1 MSTTAMPRRLAAVK
15 RIRAI
20 GRAEL
25 LLFWRNRTA
34 LFNALLVPVLIIGA
48 VAMATADSGTGGD
61 DALRSNALLTTG
73 MLGVVLVGVVYYN
86 LVTTYVARREEL
98 VLKRLRV
105 GEVTDVEILAGTA
118 SPAIAIAAAQI
129 VLFVVAGAAFLG
141 LPVPVN
147 APVLILG
154 AMGGVGVFVI
164 LAVTSSAF
172 TRTVELAQITTLPVL
187 VVCLLG
193 SGLVFPLDLLPGPG
207 ADLVRL
213 LPLTPAVDLMRLGW
227 LGTTGEGAPRD
238 FVGVLGA
245 ATAPALTLALWAA
258 LGVAAVRRWF
268 RWEPRR

>member
-1 MSTTAMPRRLAAVK
+1 MSGVAAMRRT
-15 RIRAI
+15 RSI

-34 LFNALLVPVLIIGA
+34 LFNALLVPVLIMGA
-48 VAMATADSGTGGD
+48 VAGATMDS
-61 DALRSNALLTTG
+61 DAARDGELRGNALLTTG
-73 MLGVVLVGVVYYN
+73 MLGFVLISVVYYN

-105 GEVTDVEILAGTA
+105 GEVTDLEILAGTA

-129 VLFVVAGAAFLG
+129 VLFVVAGAALLG

-164 LAVTSSAF
+164 LAVASSAF

-187 VVCLLG
+187 VVCMLG
-193 SGLVFPLDLLPGPG
+193 SGLVVPLELLPGPA
-207 ADLVRL
+207 ADIVRL
-213 LPLTPAVDLMRLGW
+213 LPLTPAVELMRLGW
-227 LGTTGEGAPRD
+227 LGTTGEGVPRD

-245 ATAPALTLALWAA
+245 ATAPAMTLALWAA

>member
-1 MSTTAMPRRLAAVK
+1 MSTVAAAR

-25 LLFWRNRTA
+25 LLFWRNRIA
-34 LFNALLVPVLIIGA
+34 LFNALLVPVLIIGL
-48 VAMATADSGTGGD
+48 VALADLDSGADG
-61 DALRSNALLTTG
+61 NALLTTG
-73 MLGVVLVGVVYYN
+73 MLGFVLVGVVYYN

-105 GEVTDVEILAGTA
+105 GEVTDLEILAGTA
-118 SPAIAIAAAQI
+118 SPSIAAAAAQI
-129 VLFVVAGAAFLG
+129 VVFVVAGAVLLG

-147 APVLILG
+147 APVLLLG
-154 AMGGVGVFVI
+154 ALGGVGVFVI
-164 LAVTSSAF
+164 LAVASSVF

-187 VVCLLG
+187 VVSMLG
-193 SGLVFPLDLLPGPG
+193 SGMMFPLDAVPEPG
-207 ADLVRL
+207 ADLLRL

-227 LGTTGEGAPRD
+227 LGTAGEDAPRD
-238 FVGVLGA
+238 FVGVLGVSA
-245 ATAPALTLALWAA
+245 APAMTLAVWAA

>member
-1 MSTTAMPRRLAAVK
+1 MSSTAAVK
-15 RIRAI
+15 RVHSI

-34 LFNALLVPVLIIGA
+34 LFNALLVPVLIIAA
-48 VAMATADSGTGGD
+48 VALASGDSGADRDGGQR
-61 DALRSNALLTTG
+61 ANALLTIG
-73 MLGVVLVGVVYYN
+73 MLGFVLVGVVYYN

-129 VLFVVAGAAFLG
+129 VLFIVAGAALLG

-147 APVLILG
+147 LPVLLLG
-154 AMGGVGVFVI
+154 ALGGVGVFVI
-164 LAVTSSAF
+164 LAVASAIF

-187 VVCLLG
+187 VVCMLG
-193 SGLVFPLDLLPGPG
+193 SGTMVPLELLPEPG

-213 LPLTPAVDLMRLGW
+213 LPLTPALDLMRLGW

-245 ATAPALTLALWAA
+245 ATAPALTLAVWAA
-258 LGVAAVRRWF
+258 LGGAAVRRWF

>member
-1 MSTTAMPRRLAAVK
+1 MSGAAV
-15 RIRAI
+15 IRRTRSI

-34 LFNALLVPVLIIGA
+34 LFNALLVPVLIIGV
-48 VAMATADSGTGGD
+48 VAMATVDSGADRDGE
-61 DALRSNALLTTG
+61 LRSNALVTTG
-73 MLGVVLVGVVYYN
+73 MLGFVLVGVVYYN

-147 APVLILG
+147 VPVLILG

-164 LAVTSSAF
+164 LAVASSAF

-187 VVCLLG
+187 VVCMFG
-193 SGLVFPLDLLPGPG
+193 SGMVIPLEALPEPA
-207 ADLVRL
+207 ADVVRL
-213 LPLTPAVDLMRLGW
+213 LPLTPAVELMRLGW
-227 LGTTGEGAPRD
+227 LGTAGEDAPRD
-238 FVGVLGA
+238 FVGVLGV
-245 ATAPALTLALWAA
+245 ATAPAMTLALWAA

>member
-1 MSTTAMPRRLAAVK
+1 MNTTVLPRRTATVR

-48 VAMATADSGTGGD
+48 VAMARADGEAGGD
-61 DALRSNALLTTG
+61 GALRGNALLTTG
-73 MLGVVLVGVVYYN
+73 MLGFVLIGVVYYN

-105 GEVTDVEILAGTA
+105 GEVTDLEILAGTA

-129 VLFVVAGAAFLG
+129 VLFVIAGAALLG

-154 AMGGVGVFVI
+154 ALGGVGVFVI
-164 LAVTSSAF
+164 LAVASSAF
-172 TRTVELAQITTLPVL
+172 TRTVELAQVTTLPVL
-187 VVCLLG
+187 VACMLG
-193 SGLVFPLDLLPGPG
+193 SGLVIPLELLPGP
-207 ADLVRL
+207 AAEALRF
-213 LPLTPAVDLMRLGW
+213 LPLTPAVELMRLGW
-227 LGTTGEGAPRD
+227 LGTTGQGAPRD
-238 FVGVLGA
+238 FLGVLGV
-245 ATAPALTLALWAA
+245 ATAPAMILALWAA

>member
-1 MSTTAMPRRLAAVK
+1 MSGTAAMR

-25 LLFWRNRTA
+25 LLFWRNRMA
-34 LFNALLVPVLIIGA
+34 LFNALLMPVLVIGLIA
-48 VAMATADSGTGGD
+48 IATAGS
-61 DALRSNALLTTG
+61 DAGRDGELRGNALMTTG
-73 MLGVVLVGVVYYN
+73 MLGFVLVSVVYYN

-105 GEVTDVEILAGTA
+105 GEITDVEILAGTA

-129 VLFVVAGAAFLG
+129 VLFIAAGAAFLG

-164 LAVTSSAF
+164 LAVASSVF

-187 VVCLLG
+187 ILCLFG
-193 SGLVFPLDLLPGPG
+193 SGLVIPLDLLPEPG
-207 ADLVRL
+207 ADLARL
-213 LPLTPAVDLMRLGW
+213 LPLTPAVELMRLGW
-227 LGTTGEGAPRD
+227 LGTAGEGAPRD
-238 FVGVLGA
+238 FVGVLGV
-245 ATAPALTLALWAA
+245 ATAPAMTLALWAA

>member
-1 MSTTAMPRRLAAVK
+1 MSAVAAVM

-25 LLFWRNRTA
+25 LLFIRNRTA
-34 LFNALLVPVLIIGA
+34 LFNALLLPVLIIGA
-48 VAMATADSGTGGD
+48 VATATDGGTGRDG
-61 DALRSNALLTTG
+61 NALLTTG
-73 MLGVVLVGVVYYN
+73 MLGFVLVGVVYYN

-105 GEVTDVEILAGTA
+105 GEITDAEILAGTA
-118 SPAIAIAAAQI
+118 SPAIAIAAVQT
-129 VLFVVAGAAFLG
+129 VLFVVVGAALLG

-147 APVLILG
+147 APVLALG
-154 AMGGVGVFVI
+154 AMGGVVVFVI
-164 LAVTSSAF
+164 LAVASSVF

-187 VVCLLG
+187 VACMLG
-193 SGLVFPLDLLPGPG
+193 SGLMFPLDDLPGPA
-207 ADLVRL
+207 ADIARL

-227 LGTTGEGAPRD
+227 LGTTGEGAPES
-238 FVGVLGA
+238 FTGVLGPA
-245 ATAPALTLALWAA
+245 AAPAMILAVWAA